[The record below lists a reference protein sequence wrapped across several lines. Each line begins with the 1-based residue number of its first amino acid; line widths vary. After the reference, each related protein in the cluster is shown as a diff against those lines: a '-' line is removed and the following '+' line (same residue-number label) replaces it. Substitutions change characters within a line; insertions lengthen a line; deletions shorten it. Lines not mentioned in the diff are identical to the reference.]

1 MNWNITVIVDFESG
15 NNLQIGDDIAYN
27 MRGKCYEG
35 IIDSFFVFG
44 GEIRIKVKRYSVYIS
59 SNIIIDEILPND
71 VCMKD
76 GILIK

>member
-1 MNWNITVIVDFESG
+1 MKVLLI
-15 NNLQIGDDIAYN
+15 L
-27 MRGKCYEG
+27 
-35 IIDSFFVFG
+35 FFVFG
-44 GEIRIKVKRYSVYIS
+44 REIRIKVKRDSVYIS